1 MNPYRVRTATLRDIP
16 VLARQRRSMFVDMHT
31 PSRKDLAVHDAA
43 FPSWARREMRA
54 GRLHCFLV
62 EDRSGSVLG
71 GGALWLREVQPYPGF
86 GGGMVPYL
94 MSMYTEPA
102 HRGRG
107 IATMIVEHAVAW
119 SRSRGYGSITLH
131 ASKMG
136 RPLYEKL
143 GWEDGSEM
151 ELNLAGPPK
160 QNSRVAT
167 RRSRRS
173 AR

>member
-1 MNPYRVRTATLRDIP
+1 MNPYRVRPATLGDIP
-16 VLARQRRSMFVDMHT
+16 VLARQRHSMFVDMHT

-94 MSMYTEPA
+94 MSMYTEPGSRRKGLA
-102 HRGRG
+102 SL
-107 IATMIVEHAVAW
+107 IVKQSMEWA
-119 SRSRGYGSITLH
+119 RSQGYARMTLH
-131 ASKMG
+131 ASEVG
-136 RPLYEKL
+136 REVYWKL
-143 GWEDGSEM
+143 GWERSWEM
-151 ELNLAGPPK
+151 RADLSKPSVRVRTATAG
-160 QNSRVAT
+160 RA
-167 RRSRRS
+167 RS
-173 AR
+173 